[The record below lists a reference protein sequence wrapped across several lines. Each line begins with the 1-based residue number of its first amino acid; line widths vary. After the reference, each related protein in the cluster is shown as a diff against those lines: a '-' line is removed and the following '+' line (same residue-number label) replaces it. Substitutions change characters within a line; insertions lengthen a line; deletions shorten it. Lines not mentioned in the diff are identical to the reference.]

1 MVTEQRTD
9 IALWSLRAVAAA
21 MLAVMAIVH
30 IVLWVEGYRDIPIV
44 GPGFLLNGIGGLV
57 LAVAVLLPLGRWN
70 PLVAVLGALF
80 ALGSLGA
87 LVMSLTIGFFGVSEQ
102 ITTPSV
108 IISLL
113 SEAIALVVL
122 IVIARR
128 TAPSR

>member
-1 MVTEQRTD
+1 MW
-9 IALWSLRAVAAA
+9 ALRAVAAA

-30 IVLWVEGYRDIPIV
+30 IVLWAEGYRDIPIV
-44 GPGFLLNGIGGLV
+44 GPGFLANGIGGLV

-70 PLVAVLGALF
+70 VLVAVLGALL
-80 ALGSLGA
+80 ALGSIGA

-108 IISLL
+108 IISLV

-128 TAPSR
+128 TAPAR

>member
-1 MVTEQRTD
+1 MVTDQRGD
-9 IALWSLRAVAAA
+9 VGMWALRTVAAA

-30 IVLWVEGYRDIPIV
+30 IVLWAEGYRDIPIV
-44 GPGFLLNGIGGLV
+44 GPGFLANGIGGLV

-70 PLVAVLGALF
+70 VLVAVLGALL
-80 ALGSLGA
+80 ALGSIGA

-108 IISLL
+108 IISLV

-128 TAPSR
+128 TAPAR

>member
-1 MVTEQRTD
+1 
-9 IALWSLRAVAAA
+9 

-30 IVLWVEGYRDIPIV
+30 IVLWAEGYRDIPIV
-44 GPGFLLNGIGGLV
+44 GPGFLFNGIGGLV
-57 LAVAVLLPLGRWN
+57 LAVAVILPLGRWN

-80 ALGSLGA
+80 ALGSIGA

-108 IISLL
+108 IVSLV
-113 SEAIALVVL
+113 SEAIALVAL

-128 TAPSR
+128 TAPAR

>member
-9 IALWSLRAVAAA
+9 IALWGLRAVAAA

-30 IVLWVEGYRDIPIV
+30 IVLWVDGYRDIPIV
-44 GPGFLLNGIGGLV
+44 GPGFLFNGIGGLV

-80 ALGSLGA
+80 ALGSIGA

-108 IISLL
+108 IVSLI
-113 SEAIALVVL
+113 SEAIALVAL

-128 TAPSR
+128 TAPAR

>member
-1 MVTEQRTD
+1 MVTDQRGG

-30 IVLWVEGYRDIPIV
+30 LVLWAEGYSDIPIV

-57 LAVAVLLPLGRWN
+57 LAVAVLVPLGRWN
-70 PLVAVLGALF
+70 PLVAALGAIF

-87 LVMSLTIGFFGVSEQ
+87 LVLSLTVGFFGVSEQ

-108 IISLL
+108 IISLV

-128 TAPSR
+128 TASRT